1 MWLEFNHLNV
11 SWKSRFGERCL
22 IKHFFFLADMLLFT
36 KEQREQKKRFTSL
49 NLILSH
55 KKQLKDYVDVI
66 KNLGEK

>member
-1 MWLEFNHLNV
+1 MPDKAF
-11 SWKSRFGERCL
+11 
-22 IKHFFFLADMLLFT
+22 FFFLADMLLFT